1 MILRSLKT
9 LLVLGLLVGSFAV
22 AKAGQPFSSNAFE
35 QAQAAGKAVLID
47 VSAPWCPTCRQ
58 QKPTIQGLEKSIPS
72 LVVFEVDFDTAKD
85 VLRRFR
91 VQTQST
97 LIVFK
102 GTNEMGRSIGET
114 DPEKIK
120 ALVSKGL

>member
-22 AKAGQPFSSNAFE
+22 AKAGQPFILNAFE
-35 QAQAAGKAVLID
+35 QAQAAGKAVLIE

-58 QKPTIQGLEKSIPS
+58 QKPTIQGLEKSMPNLI
-72 LVVFEVDFDTAKD
+72 VFEVDFDSAKD

-102 GTNEMGRSIGET
+102 GTNEMGRSTGET

-120 ALVSKGL
+120 ALVSKGF

>member
-1 MILRSLKT
+1 MILRYFKT
-9 LLVLGLLVGSFAV
+9 LLVLALMLGSFAV
-22 AKAGQPFSSNAFE
+22 AQAGQPFNSNAFE
-35 QAQAAGKAVLID
+35 QAQVAGKVVLID

-58 QKPTIQGLEKSIPS
+58 QKPTIQGLEKSMPN
-72 LVVFEVDFDTAKD
+72 LVVFDVDFDSAKD
-85 VLRRFR
+85 VLRRSR

-102 GTNEMGRSIGET
+102 GTNEMGRSTGET

>member
-9 LLVLGLLVGSFAV
+9 LLVLALMFGSFAV
-22 AKAGQPFSSNAFE
+22 AKAGQPFNANAFE

-58 QKPTIQGLEKSIPS
+58 QKPTIQGLERSMPN
-72 LVVFEVDFDTAKD
+72 LVVFEVDFDSAKD

-102 GTNEMGRSIGET
+102 GTNEMGRSTGET